1 MTELTQDFLRHVLHY
16 DPLTGEW
23 TWVNPNPR
31 ARNIRKGDPAGTV
44 RFDGRKQISVDNKS
58 YLGSRLA
65 WFYMTGVWPKEEVDH
80 ENRIKSDDR
89 WTNLRE
95 ATHSENM
102 FNRDWCERSGDLRG
116 ICKEGNQF
124 RVIIGNKY
132 LGYYKTLEEA
142 IMARDEALATWAGPF
157 ALAPERNAS

>member
-1 MTELTQDFLRHVLHY
+1 MITQAWLRHLLHY

-31 ARNIRKGDPAGTV
+31 ARNICAGMRAGTV
-44 RFDGRKQISVDNKS
+44 RFDGRRQISIEGKL

-65 WFYMTGVWPKEEVDH
+65 WFYMTGEWPEDEVDH
-80 ENRIKSDDR
+80 KNRIKSDDR
-89 WTNLRE
+89 WENLRP

-102 FNRDWCERSGDLRG
+102 FNREWCERSGELRG
-116 ICKEGNQF
+116 ICKEGSQY
-124 RVIIGNKY
+124 RVIIGNTY

-142 IMARDEALATWAGPF
+142 ITAR
-157 ALAPERNAS
+157 